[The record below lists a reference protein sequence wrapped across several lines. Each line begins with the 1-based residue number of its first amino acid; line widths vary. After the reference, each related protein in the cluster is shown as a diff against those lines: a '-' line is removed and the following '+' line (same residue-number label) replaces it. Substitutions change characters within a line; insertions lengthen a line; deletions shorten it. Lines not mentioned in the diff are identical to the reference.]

1 MPPRKSDPKTT
12 RTIPQTATESE
23 PKPKTKATKATAKPK
38 TPTQENSSLPPP
50 APSRAFDALVLSQ
63 DWMKRWIDAALVT
76 ENSEDACRQIGV
88 SIADFAAARA
98 DDPAFDALCRK
109 YESIVDVKIMN
120 ILCANAMKGEAH
132 ALALYYKQV
141 RALMFDGGAKTSD
154 QSLPASVAEA
164 MIRAGL
170 EAKEKPLP

>member
-23 PKPKTKATKATAKPK
+23 PKPKTKATKTTAKPK
-38 TPTQENSSLPPP
+38 TPTQENLQPSPP

-63 DWMKRWIDAALVT
+63 DWMKRWMDVALVT
-76 ENSEDACRQIGV
+76 ENPEDACRQLGV
-88 SIADFAAARA
+88 SIADFTAARA
-98 DDPAFDALCRK
+98 NDPEFDSLCRK
-109 YESIVDVKIMN
+109 YENIIDVKIMN
-120 ILCANAMKGEAH
+120 TLCASAMKGEAH

-141 RALMFDGGAKTSD
+141 RAMMIDGAAKTSD
-154 QSLPASVAEA
+154 QALPPSVVEA

-170 EAKEKPLP
+170 EAKEKALL